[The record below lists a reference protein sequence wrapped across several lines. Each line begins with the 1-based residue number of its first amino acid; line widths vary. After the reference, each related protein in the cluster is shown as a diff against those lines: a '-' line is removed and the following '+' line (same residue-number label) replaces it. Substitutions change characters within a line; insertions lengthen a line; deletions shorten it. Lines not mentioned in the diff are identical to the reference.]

1 MIFISKVPF
10 SFLLPSQWVPTLIQK
25 NLLPMQ
31 QILPFKSRV
40 QFGRVL
46 WSTEANRKSQKL
58 FTFVNM
64 VGKHGG
70 VPIHLKLY
78 ESLPKDILGHE
89 MTLLCSLYRA

>member
-10 SFLLPSQWVPTLIQK
+10 TFLLPSQWVPTLTEK
-25 NLLPMQ
+25 NLLQMQ
-31 QILPFKSRV
+31 QILSFKSRV
-40 QFGRVL
+40 QCGRVL

-70 VPIHLKLY
+70 VPIHLKFFTSPCQNTYLA
-78 ESLPKDILGHE
+78 
-89 MTLLCSLYRA
+89 MR